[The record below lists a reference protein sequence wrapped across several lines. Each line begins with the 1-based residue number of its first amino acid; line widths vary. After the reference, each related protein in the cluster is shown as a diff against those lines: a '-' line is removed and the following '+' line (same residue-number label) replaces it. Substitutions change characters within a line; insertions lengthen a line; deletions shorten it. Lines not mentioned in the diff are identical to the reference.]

1 MTESQFYV
9 FYTRALNQ
17 DQTWTYNY
25 PKGWYMNSTDSIK
38 TNSKTNI
45 NDPRIFIQ
53 SEFFVGPSKSK
64 ESMKKVINTKFKT
77 LKKKGIIL
85 RYKIRVNY
93 SS

>member
-1 MTESQFYV
+1 
-9 FYTRALNQ
+9 
-17 DQTWTYNY
+17 
-25 PKGWYMNSTDSIK
+25 MNSTDSIK

-64 ESMKKVINTKFKT
+64 EAMKKVINTKFKT

-85 RYKIRVNY
+85 RYKIRVKY